1 MRVAFSLLALSALCA
16 VDTAA
21 QTGSAV
27 PTAPRPVKESGPP
40 ASEPTIEYLANEGV
54 LLTAGDVAILID
66 ALFGDGLP
74 EYPVVA
80 RATRDALE
88 SGRGRFAE
96 VDLVLVTHA
105 HADHFDP
112 AAVRRHLEANRQ
124 AILVAPGDA
133 IDALGAET
141 GGLEALGD
149 RLRRLTL
156 DPGEKAEVE
165 VADVAVEAL
174 GLAHAD
180 IGHVAYR
187 VELADMTLL
196 HLGDATPVPDD
207 LAAWA
212 TTGERPDVALI
223 PFWVLI
229 GKDGAALIDA
239 IGAPC
244 IVAMH
249 LERDGSDLARRL
261 AETVPSAILLDE
273 RGKRVDGACGT
284 SGPPG

>member
-1 MRVAFSLLALSALCA
+1 L
-16 VDTAA
+16 
-21 QTGSAV
+21 
-27 PTAPRPVKESGPP
+27 GPP

-54 LLTAGDVAILID
+54 LLTAGDVQILID

-74 EYPVVA
+74 AYPVVA
-80 RATRDALE
+80 RTTRDSLE

-133 IDALGAET
+133 IDALGTET
-141 GGLEALGD
+141 GGLEAFGD

-156 DPGEKAEVE
+156 DPGEKAEIDE

-187 VELADMTLL
+187 VELAGMTVL

-207 LAAWA
+207 LAALA

-249 LERDGSDLARRL
+249 LERDGSDLARRV

-273 RGKRVDGACGT
+273 RGKRVDAACGT